1 LTGSGTD
8 YFEVPGDEGGTG
20 GLSLNDGFPLPEG
33 WRTVNVRRC
42 LPSTEEGVLSGE
54 GDMGRLFKA
63 YHVMQW
69 RRESVY
75 CGSCGHA
82 NRDAPDEFA
91 RLCPACGRRE
101 YPRISPAIIVLIT
114 NDRDEALLAHNR
126 KFADG
131 VYSLIAGF
139 NEAGENLETTAKREV
154 REEVG
159 IEIDDIRYRASQ
171 PWPFPNS
178 LMIGFTARYVRG
190 EIRPDGVE
198 IEDARWFPR
207 DALPP
212 LPGPGSVSR
221 YLINRWLATPR
232 LGAGAGS

>member
-1 LTGSGTD
+1 L
-8 YFEVPGDEGGTG
+8 
-20 GLSLNDGFPLPEG
+20 LLNDGLPLPEG
-33 WRTVNVRRC
+33 WRAVNIRRC
-42 LPSTEEGVLSGE
+42 LPSTEEGILSGE
-54 GDMGRLFKA
+54 GDVGRLFKA

-75 CGSCGHA
+75 CGTCGHA
-82 NRDAPDEFA
+82 NIDAPDEFA

-101 YPRISPAIIVLIT
+101 YPRISPAIIVLVT
-114 NDRDEALLAHNR
+114 NDRDEALLAHNK

-139 NEAGENLETTAKREV
+139 NEAGENLETTTKREV
-154 REEVG
+154 LEEVG

-207 DALPP
+207 DALPK

-221 YLINRWLATPR
+221 YLINRWLAAR
-232 LGAGAGS
+232 